1 MSKFLKNVWM
11 WTASI
16 SILISKLWNCGGLM
30 RKPKPCVII
39 AIEAMG
45 FVSGIKYML
54 GIAKKGKDFI

>member
-1 MSKFLKNVWM
+1 
-11 WTASI
+11 
-16 SILISKLWNCGGLM
+16 M